1 MTKGKPKN
9 ITYRSQCNM
18 ASSKW
23 NSSMTASTGYPNTPE
38 EQDYDLKSHLM
49 KMIEAFKEEINNS
62 LKETQG
68 NIFKHIEAPKEETN
82 LLHKYRKIQSSR

>member
-1 MTKGKPKN
+1 
-9 ITYRSQCNM
+9 M

-49 KMIEAFKEEINNS
+49 KMIEAFKEDIIIP
-62 LKETQG
+62 LK
-68 NIFKHIEAPKEETN
+68 
-82 LLHKYRKIQSSR
+82 KYRKI

>member
-38 EQDYDLKSHLM
+38 EQDYDLKSHLT
-49 KMIEAFKEEINNS
+49 KITEDFKEDINKF
-62 LKETQG
+62 LIGTG
-68 NIFKHIEAPKEETN
+68 KHNQTGRHP
-82 LLHKYRKIQSSR
+82 

>member
-38 EQDYDLKSHLM
+38 EALK
-49 KMIEAFKEEINNS
+49 EDINIS